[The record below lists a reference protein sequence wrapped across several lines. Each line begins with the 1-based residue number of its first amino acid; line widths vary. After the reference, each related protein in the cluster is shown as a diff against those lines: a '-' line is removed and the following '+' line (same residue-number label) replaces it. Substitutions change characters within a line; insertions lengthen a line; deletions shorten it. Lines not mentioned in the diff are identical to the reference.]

1 MYYFQGETIFALLP
15 YKITKENNSE
25 VIIRT
30 YEAAEKTDKLYEIQY
45 TNMAKHTAKN
55 CSNDMN
61 GATKAVIAPVHDKTS
76 SQNSL
81 LLCIWRVF
89 NSF

>member
-1 MYYFQGETIFALLP
+1 VNRNIRSTNNKTQVAATIYVILLMYYFQGETIFALLP

-45 TNMAKHTAKN
+45 TNMAKHKI
-55 CSNDMN
+55 SILWLVD
-61 GATKAVIAPVHDKTS
+61 
-76 SQNSL
+76 
-81 LLCIWRVF
+81 
-89 NSF
+89 